1 MLLFSDYVERFR
13 GGIASKHEENWRE
26 NGIPDV
32 LQSYP
37 GERESQTAITVIKT
51 L

>member
-1 MLLFSDYVERFR
+1 VERFR

-32 LQSYP
+32 LQTDPRHCEISGASMYF
-37 GERESQTAITVIKT
+37 T
-51 L
+51 